1 METTMHLTEEQQ
13 SIRDLARA
21 IAEEK
26 VKPVRAKYDEENIF
40 PWDIVEELAKVD
52 LFRVFIPTAYDGLV
66 EDGLGITN
74 MCIVTEELSKAC
86 AGIAL
91 AFAGTALGTFPILLH
106 GSEEQ
111 KRRYLPEIAA
121 GKRLA
126 AFGLT
131 EPMAGSDAS
140 AQRTT
145 ARLEGDQYVLN
156 GTKVFITNGGEADV
170 YTTVALTNPEKG
182 ARGASCFILE
192 KGTPGFSFGK
202 KETKM
207 GIHASVTRELIFDG
221 ARVPRE
227 NLLGKEGLGF
237 LVAMKTFDVSRPGVG
252 AQALGIA
259 EGALE
264 ETLKYAHHRHQFGQ
278 SIVNFQGLQW
288 MLADMATQIEAARAL
303 IYDLAAR
310 IDRGE
315 TKDIGHL
322 SAMCKVLASDVAMK
336 VTTDAVQIFGGY
348 GYMTDYPVE
357 KMMRDAKITQI
368 YEGTNQI
375 QRNVIGSWLVKE
387 AARLAG

>member
-1 METTMHLTEEQQ
+1 
-13 SIRDLARA
+13 
-21 IAEEK
+21 
-26 VKPVRAKYDEENIF
+26 
-40 PWDIVEELAKVD
+40 
-52 LFRVFIPTAYDGLV
+52 
-66 EDGLGITN
+66 

>member
-1 METTMHLTEEQQ
+1 MDHHLTEEQRT
-13 SIRDLARA
+13 IRDLART

-26 VKPVRAKYDEENIF
+26 VKPVRAKYDEESIF
-40 PWDIVEELAKVD
+40 PWDIVEALAKVD

-66 EDGLGITN
+66 EQGHGITN
-74 MCIVTEELSKAC
+74 MCLVTEELSKAC

-91 AFAGTALGTFPILLH
+91 AYAGTALGTFPILLH

-111 KRRYLPEIAA
+111 KRRYLPDIAA

-145 ARLEGDQYVLN
+145 ARREGDTYVLN

-182 ARGASCFILE
+182 ARGASCFIVE
-192 KGTPGFSFGK
+192 KDTPGFSFGK

-221 ARVPRE
+221 ARVPKE
-227 NLLGKEGLGF
+227 NLLGKEGMGF
-237 LVAMKTFDVSRPGVG
+237 LVAMKTFDISRPGVG

-264 ETLKYAHHRHQFGQ
+264 ETLKYAHTRHQFGQ
-278 SIVNFQGLQW
+278 SIMNFQGLQW
-288 MLADMATQIEAARAL
+288 MLADMATQIEAVRAL
-303 IYDLAAR
+303 IYSLAAR
-310 IDRGE
+310 IDSGDTR
-315 TKDIGHL
+315 DIGHL
-322 SAMCKVLASDVAMK
+322 SAMAKVLASDVAMK

-387 AARLAG
+387 AARLSG

>member
-1 METTMHLTEEQQ
+1 MDHHLTEEQRT
-13 SIRDLARA
+13 IRDLART

-40 PWDIVEELAKVD
+40 PWDVVEELAKVD
-52 LFRVFIPTAYDGLV
+52 LFRVFVPSAYDGIV
-66 EDGLGITN
+66 EEGYGITN
-74 MCIVTEELSKAC
+74 MCLVTEELSKAC

-91 AFAGTALGTFPILLH
+91 AFAGTALGAFPILLH

-111 KRRYLPEIAA
+111 KKKYLPRIAA
-121 GKRLA
+121 GKSLA

-131 EPMAGSDAS
+131 EPAAGSDAS

-145 ARLEGDQYVLN
+145 ARRDGDDYVLN

-182 ARGASCFILE
+182 ARGASCFIIE

-221 ARVPRE
+221 ARVPKE
-227 NLLGKEGLGF
+227 NLLGREGMGF
-237 LVAMKTFDVSRPGVG
+237 LVAMKTFDISRPGVG

-264 ETLKYAHHRHQFGQ
+264 ETLKYAHTRHQFGQ
-278 SIVNFQGLQW
+278 SIMQFQGLQW
-288 MLADMATQIEAARAL
+288 MLADMATQIEAAKAL
-303 IYDLAAR
+303 IYALAAR
-310 IDRGE
+310 IDAGD

-322 SAMCKVLASDVAMK
+322 SAMTKVFASDVAMK

-375 QRNVIGSWLVKE
+375 QRNVIGSWLMKE
-387 AARLAG
+387 GARLSG